1 MTRSAENGIPPLVY
15 AGPTISRR
23 EVEAVLPGAD
33 VRPPVRRGDL
43 YRDRTLRYSVLVVID
58 GVFHQDEAV
67 PIREVVDVAQD
78 GAWVVGAS
86 SMGALRA
93 AECWPAGVDGVGAVY
108 RLFRRGR
115 LESDDEVAV
124 AFDPDDPGR
133 SSVALVNV
141 RAAVAAARRRG
152 VLPPEVGRRIVEEAR
167 DTFYPDRHWRLL
179 LRRAGV
185 HDPDGALEGRLSAID
200 LKRTDAGRALRYVA
214 RRIAVDPSLAHRPR
228 RGTGP
233 FVPSEARRE
242 RPPAAGDGRT
252 PDELR
257 LPLVAYLLASG
268 RYPLDGAGHSVMADG
283 ATVAAERIWRDLE
296 DRGELDACLFR
307 LRALRDAPNEA
318 RRIGITPG
326 PAHRASADREIAGRH
341 GCASWSELEGRL
353 DPTSPPG
360 SWILDYREALPWA
373 VCLREALFRP
383 N

>member
-1 MTRSAENGIPPLVY
+1 VNGIPPLVY
-15 AGPTISRR
+15 VGPTISRGD
-23 EVEAVLPGAD
+23 VEAALPGAE

-67 PIREVVDVAQD
+67 PTREVVDVAED

-93 AECWPAGVDGVGAVY
+93 AECWPAGVEGVGSIY
-108 RLFRRGR
+108 RLFRRGS

-167 DTFYPDRHWRLL
+167 DTFYPDRHWRSL
-179 LRRAGV
+179 LRHAGV
-185 HDPDGALEGRLSAID
+185 DDPDGTLEGRLSAFD

-214 RRIAVDPSLAHRPR
+214 RRLAADPSLTHRPR

-268 RYPLDGAGHSVMADG
+268 RYPLDGDGHPAAGVAAYG
-283 ATVAAERIWRDLE
+283 ATMPPERIWQDLE

-326 PAHRASADREIAGRH
+326 PTHRAAADREIAGRH